1 MRGVVFH
8 RGRVSAAFTGSG
20 IVDSRSACLRAR
32 AERHVAQRRL
42 AVDLPAAGRYHL
54 LVRGHA
60 TDETVRR
67 LWPNDV
73 EVGPIVFLATR
84 GLGDLAFAG

>member
-1 MRGVVFH
+1 MRCGYCWPGERPH
-8 RGRVSAAFTGSG
+8 ADRSLKQCRGKKS
-20 IVDSRSACLRAR
+20 IVQWDQKG
-32 AERHVAQRRL
+32 HFL
-42 AVDLPAAGRYHL
+42 AWTVDLPAAGRYHL